1 MSRKKQSDS
10 IYLWDNPTDA
20 IAEGYVVLAGINK
33 KTDRQLY
40 LSTYEDCDE
49 WSISIVPSVMSY
61 SRATKMMNKAA
72 MELKN
77 NKKLKLRYG
86 EHEFTIVPAD
96 VKNSVK

>member
-1 MSRKKQSDS
+1 MRRKQVNLCDS
-10 IYLWDNPTDA
+10 SEDA
-20 IAEGYVVLAGINK
+20 EAGRYVVLAGMNK

-61 SRATKMMNKAA
+61 SRATKMMDKATK
-72 MELKN
+72 ELEN

-86 EHEFTIVPAD
+86 EHKFTLSPAD
-96 VKNSVK
+96 VKIP